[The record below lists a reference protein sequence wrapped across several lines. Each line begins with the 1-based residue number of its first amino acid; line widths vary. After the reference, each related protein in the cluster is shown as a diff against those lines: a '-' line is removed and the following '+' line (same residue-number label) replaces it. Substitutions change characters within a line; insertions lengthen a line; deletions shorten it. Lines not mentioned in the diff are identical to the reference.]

1 MNMDSPIKET
11 SGVKKSIS
19 KELTFCDF
27 ETYVSDINYTTIM
40 KEQISFGS
48 EKMKLIHYKKTI

>member
-1 MNMDSPIKET
+1 MNMDSSIKET
-11 SGVKKSIS
+11 SGVKKSRS

-48 EKMKLIHYKKTI
+48 EKMKLIH

>member
-11 SGVKKSIS
+11 SGVKKSFW
-19 KELTFCDF
+19 FCDF